1 MVLHQ
6 AEVPDHV
13 VIGVTDLLR
22 QLRHQHALG
31 EDGAVRLAAVRK
43 ILEKENRINKMTS
56 KTIRQT

>member
-13 VIGVTDLLR
+13 VIGVTNLLS

-31 EDGAVRLAAVRK
+31 EDGAVRLTAVRK
-43 ILEKENRINKMTS
+43 IWEKEN
-56 KTIRQT
+56 KTFL